1 LKFPSEAPDGPEE
14 ARERLTTL
22 VRRIRRGERAAT
34 AEVRVRVRRILAFRG
49 YGIPRE
55 DRFDLEQVV
64 LLQIWQAVG
73 RADFDSGGFWGFVE
87 VVASRR
93 AVDWWRARRPEVDF
107 EPPAT
112 VADTSTGPLRAVL
125 DREQRELAQAALERL
140 SPECQELIRLQV
152 GSRLSYGELA
162 ERLDR
167 SEGALRVQMHRCIR
181 RASRILR
188 EILEEKRGP
197 EV

>member
-1 LKFPSEAPDGPEE
+1 MRFPSEAPDGPEE
-14 ARERLTTL
+14 AHEKLINL
-22 VRRIRRGERAAT
+22 VRRIRRGEPAAT

-49 YGIPRE
+49 YGMSRE

-64 LLQIWQAVG
+64 LLQVWQAVG
-73 RADFDSGGFWGFVE
+73 RPDFAPEGFWGFVE
-87 VVASRR
+87 VLASRR
-93 AVDWWRARRPEVDF
+93 AIDWWRVRRPEVDF

-112 VADTSTGPLRAVL
+112 VADPSTGPLRAVL
-125 DREQRELAQAALERL
+125 DREQSELAQAALERL
-140 SPECQELIRLQV
+140 SPECQELIRLHV

-162 ERLDR
+162 QRLGK
-167 SEGALRVQMHRCIR
+167 SEGALRVQMHRCIQ

-188 EILEEKRGP
+188 EMLEDKSGP